1 MNKQHFNAAVKFGD
15 RLITTGDLDPVYIA
29 VAEAR
34 LTKAERARW
43 LVAYSCLYH
52 LASSVFIAQF
62 QGKAFWDKMYEA
74 AVNRD
79 LYWPRGSERRHWRGK
94 TSIVCTEG
102 LRTHWPNPETIAEYW
117 CSGVTAYGV
126 MKRVQEFAFFGPW
139 ISFKVADLAERV
151 MNYPVD
157 FSNFELGIYSEPR
170 KGAALLLTGDQEEII
185 TDGDLNLVVQEL
197 RKKLGHYNAPPVL
210 STGKTRKV
218 NIQEIETVLCKYKS
232 HVNGHYPPGKDTK
245 EVHHGLQ
252 DLKFDCTLVG
262 RMRRA
267 VLPLMEE
274 WK

>member
-1 MNKQHFNAAVKFGD
+1 MNKQHFNAAVKFGTT
-15 RLITTGDLDPVYIA
+15 LITTGDLDPVYIA

-62 QGKAFWDKMYEA
+62 QGKAFWDKLYEA
-74 AVNRD
+74 AVNKD

-94 TSIVCTEG
+94 TSIVCVEG
-102 LRTHWPNPETIAEYW
+102 LRTHWPKPETIAEYW
-117 CSGVTAYGV
+117 CSGVTAYGI

-185 TDGDLNLVVQEL
+185 TDGDLNLVAQEL
-197 RKKLGHYNAPPVL
+197 QKKLGQFKAPPVL

-252 DLKFDCTLVG
+252 ELKFDCTLVG